1 MNKLYLA
8 PLLALLLA
16 GAAVQACADGAD
28 MVKLK
33 DGAVLFG
40 TITEDNEDAV
50 IIVSNGVSRRISRGM
65 ILRTQF
71 AGGQPSDAV
80 QAEPQAV
87 PAEQAPADVIPTE
100 AEYVGGISTYYG
112 VPEDQVVYVQQAGIP
127 AEELPVLFFLSRHH
141 HLGYRMLCDLRLSG
155 LSWYDIL
162 FRYNLGPDVFWFDMG
177 GPLPGDDPGYF
188 LYRPRREWRHM
199 HMSDED
205 IIHCANVRY
214 VSAYRHIPPSRL
226 IVVSQVAGHPQR
238 AWGAFHPADP
248 SHAPHFTAFGA
259 AHGSAAHGQ
268 PGPGAAGVSPAL
280 RKSQGA
286 HPALAQQARAKHPG
300 PHAPA
305 HHAQPSPAAQHHG
318 GGPRPAQASGHGG
331 EPRPAPSSDKGGG
344 QAGGDSH
351 RDH

>member
-1 MNKLYLA
+1 MKKLYLA

-16 GAAVQACADGAD
+16 GAAAHARADGQD

-50 IIVSNGVSRRISRGM
+50 IILSNGVSRRISRGM

-71 AGGQPSDAV
+71 AGGQPSDAM

-87 PAEQAPADVIPTE
+87 PAEQAPADVIPSE
-100 AEYVGGISTYYG
+100 AEYVGGISSYYG

-127 AEELPVLFFLSRHH
+127 VEELPVLFLLSRRH

-155 LSWYDIL
+155 LSWYDIM

-177 GPLPGDDPGYF
+177 GPLPGDDPNYF

-205 IIHCANVRY
+205 IIHSANIGY
-214 VSAYRHIPPSRL
+214 VSAYRHIPPSQL
-226 IVVSQVAGHPQR
+226 VAVHQGGGQPQHQW
-238 AWGAFHPADP
+238 AAFHPADP
-248 SHAPHFTAFGA
+248 SHAPHFSASLSVHGA
-259 AHGSAAHGQ
+259 VAAGAHS
-268 PGPGAAGVSPAL
+268 PGPKGPSPAI
-280 RKSQGA
+280 QHA
-286 HPALAQQARAKHPG
+286 PG
-300 PHAPA
+300 PHPAASHGKA
-305 HHAQPSPAAQHHG
+305 HHPPRPSAPHHQPQPKPAAQHHSSE
-318 GGPRPAQASGHGG
+318 PKPAEGG
-331 EPRPAPSSDKGGG
+331 EKGGAQG
-344 QAGGDSH
+344 SGEGH
-351 RDH
+351 HEH